1 MSKFIK
7 LNEVKKNASAL
18 KEADMKEVRGGV
30 ALMYAVIVV
39 LPPYL
44 DIPK

>member
-7 LNEVKKNASAL
+7 LDEVKKNASAL
-18 KEADMKEVRGGV
+18 KDVDMKEVKGGV
-30 ALMYAVIVV
+30 ALMYAVIVI

-44 DIPK
+44 DDPK